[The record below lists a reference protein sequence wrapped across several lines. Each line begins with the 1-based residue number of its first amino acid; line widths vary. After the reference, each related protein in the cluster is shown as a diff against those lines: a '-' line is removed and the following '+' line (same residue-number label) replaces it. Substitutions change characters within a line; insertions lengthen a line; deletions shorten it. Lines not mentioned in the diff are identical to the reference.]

1 MARKIKALDPKHPV
15 GIAIAGCDPFLVTIV
30 NPFWAPGVKG
40 GPFWDSGIVTWQLHV
55 KMDKHP
61 RLKLQ
66 KFAEICSE
74 IDILGMNLYGWELG
88 RMLTHTILD
97 ASSVELW
104 LVICEATTTGA
115 SKEHCRQL
123 DGRNHGRLALL
134 NSLKHPRGKR
144 SDTRFF

>member
-1 MARKIKALDPKHPV
+1 
-15 GIAIAGCDPFLVTIV
+15 
-30 NPFWAPGVKG
+30 
-40 GPFWDSGIVTWQLHV
+40 
-55 KMDKHP
+55 
-61 RLKLQ
+61 
-66 KFAEICSE
+66 
-74 IDILGMNLYGWELG
+74 
-88 RMLTHTILD
+88 MLTHTILD

-144 SDTRFF
+144 SETRFFLAFHVVSSIFIHAAMKSVLDI